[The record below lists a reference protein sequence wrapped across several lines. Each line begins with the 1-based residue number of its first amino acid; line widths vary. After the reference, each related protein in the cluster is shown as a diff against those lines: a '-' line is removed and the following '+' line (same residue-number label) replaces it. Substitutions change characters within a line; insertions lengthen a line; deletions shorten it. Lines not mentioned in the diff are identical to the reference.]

1 MMIHRSSALFWM
13 LLAAAVLYYVK
24 EHGDPRLWTFDQ
36 WNDAALAAVVWG
48 IGKLQSSP
56 LKGKDE

>member
-1 MMIHRSSALFWM
+1 MIHRSSGLFWL
-13 LLAAAVLYYVK
+13 LLAAAVLYYLK
-24 EHGDPRLWTFDQ
+24 DNGDPRLWTFDQ
-36 WNDAALAAVVWG
+36 WNDAALSLVVWG

>member
-1 MMIHRSSALFWM
+1 MIHRSSALFWL

-24 EHGDPRLWTFDQ
+24 DHGDPRLWTFDQ
-36 WNDAALAAVVWG
+36 WNDAGIAAVVWA

-56 LKGKDE
+56 LKGKDD